1 VNIRGIFA
9 DDASSTVIVLW
20 DGSGMTRVGSRYENT
35 YAWFMT
41 LRDGAVV
48 DGTAF
53 TTASPSTSCGR
64 RCRRQPNDEERHRLG
79 VASAAGGTLDSLHAN
94 SPKRNS
100 PAARD
105 RIGGARARR
114 WPAA

>member
-1 VNIRGIFA
+1 MIETPNIFTA
-9 DDASSTVIVLW
+9 EKP
-20 DGSGMTRVGSRYENT
+20 DG
-35 YAWFMT
+35 
-41 LRDGAVV
+41 
-48 DGTAF
+48 
-53 TTASPSTSCGR
+53 
-64 RCRRQPNDEERHRLG
+64 RLD

-94 SPKRNS
+94 PPKRNS